1 MLFFLNRSHRDILK
15 MGTLGRSE
23 YSVHFWIFCANLCTL
38 WDIPQYIGN
47 DNSLLIISFPI
58 YKMTMRKSPWDVWGW
73 DLHSWSF
80 FLLQKK
86 QQQKTC
92 FSTTPICWLYVFVWP
107 VQQYHWF
114 TGYWWSHKYWSRYD
128 FRSNDLFLAS
138 FLFRFDLRLW
148 KCGQNLILINTHHH
162 GESLDEGKN
171 AECKHFPFPEWK

>member
-1 MLFFLNRSHRDILK
+1 
-15 MGTLGRSE
+15 MGTPGRYE

-47 DNSLLIISFPI
+47 DNRLLIISFPI

-80 FLLQKK
+80 FCCEKNK
-86 QQQKTC
+86 QKTC
-92 FSTTPICWLYVFVWP
+92 FSTLCWLFLSGP
-107 VQQYHWF
+107 CNNIIDLLD
-114 TGYWWSHKYWSRYD
+114 TGDHKSIGRD
-128 FRSNDLFLAS
+128 MIAGQIIFFFLV

-162 GESLDEGKN
+162 GESLDEGTSVHGNPK
-171 AECKHFPFPEWK
+171 CTIFPFPEWK